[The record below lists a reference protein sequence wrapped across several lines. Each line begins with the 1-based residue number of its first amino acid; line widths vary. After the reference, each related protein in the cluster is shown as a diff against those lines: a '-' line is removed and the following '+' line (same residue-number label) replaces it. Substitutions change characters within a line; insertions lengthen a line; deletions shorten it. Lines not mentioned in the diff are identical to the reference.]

1 MSERI
6 RLKNRAIGLDEWCF
20 VQTLP
25 STGAVAVF
33 AGVVRDNQNGRQVT
47 AIRYHAHAALAE
59 KLLGDIE
66 ATAER
71 NYGVKVVVAHAVGH
85 LDVGEASLLVHVQGG
100 HRGEAFEA
108 CRWVVDTIK
117 RSVPIWKEE
126 FFADGERLF
135 QAGVPLQPI

>member
-1 MSERI
+1 MPERT
-6 RLKNRAIGLDEWCF
+6 RLKNRAIGLDEWCY
-20 VQTLP
+20 VQALP

-33 AGVVRDNQNGRQVT
+33 AGVVRDNQDGCEVT

-71 NYGVKVVVAHAVGH
+71 NYGVKVLVAHAVGH
-85 LDVGEASLLVHVQGG
+85 LDVGEVSLLVHVQGG

-117 RSVPIWKEE
+117 KSVPIWKEE
-126 FFADGERLF
+126 FFADGRRVF
-135 QAGVPLQPI
+135 QAGTPIQPV